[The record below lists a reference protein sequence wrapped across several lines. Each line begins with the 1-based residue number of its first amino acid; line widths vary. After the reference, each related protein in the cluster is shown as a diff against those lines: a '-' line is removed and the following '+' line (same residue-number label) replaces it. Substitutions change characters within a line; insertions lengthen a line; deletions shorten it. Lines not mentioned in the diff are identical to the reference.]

1 MFKISVGLHFIF
13 IVFFY
18 LQFKIPISL
27 TFCFQCYEVLK
38 KALSALK
45 GKDSP
50 SGSPYE
56 EVHTFVLNPKSI
68 TMGQLYGE
76 FDLLTHEW

>member
-1 MFKISVGLHFIF
+1 MSVALHFIF

-18 LQFKIPISL
+18 LQFMIPISRA
-27 TFCFQCYEVLK
+27 FCFQCYEVLK

>member
-1 MFKISVGLHFIF
+1 MSVRLHFIS
-13 IVFFY
+13 IAFFY
-18 LQFKIPISL
+18 LHFMTPTSL
-27 TFCFQCYEVLK
+27 SFCFQCYEVLK
-38 KALSALK
+38 KALTALK